1 MKEWKEVKETYAE
14 KTWCYGCSNFGIL
27 AAAKR
32 ALNELSKENKI
43 ELKNVV
49 TVVGIGCHAKIY
61 DYLDLNGYYSLHG
74 RVIPAMIGIKIA
86 NPELIPIGFAGD
98 GDTFAEGMNHFV
110 HACKRNFNIN
120 LFVHN
125 NQVFGLTT
133 GQITPTTE
141 KGFKGPTTPFG
152 SIEEPINP
160 IKIALSAG
168 ATFIARGYAMNI
180 EHLSFLIKEAILH
193 KGFSFVDI
201 IQPCITYHNSR
212 SFVEKRIYDLQ
223 KAEHNTKSFEEAMK
237 KANEWNYS
245 LDENAK
251 IPIGIFYKIEKP
263 CFEDFFSQKPLWSM
277 KRRFDKKILEE
288 F

>member
-14 KTWCYGCSNFGIL
+14 KTWCPGCSNFGIL
-27 AAAKR
+27 AAVKK
-32 ALNELSKENKI
+32 ALNELAKENKI

-49 TVVGIGCHAKIY
+49 TVTGIGCHAKIY
-61 DYLDLNGYYSLHG
+61 DYLNLNGYYSLHG

-98 GDTFAEGMNHFV
+98 GDTFSEGMNHFI
-110 HACKRNFNIN
+110 HACKRNSNIN

-125 NQVFGLTT
+125 NQVFALTT

-152 SIEEPINP
+152 SFEEPINP
-160 IKIALSAG
+160 IRIALAAG
-168 ATFIARGYAMNI
+168 ATFIARSYAMNI

-193 KGFSFVDI
+193 KGFSFVEI
-201 IQPCITYHNSR
+201 IQPCITYHESR

-223 KAEHNTKSFEEAMK
+223 KVGHNIKSFEEAMK
-237 KANEWNYS
+237 RADEWNYS

-251 IPIGIFYKIEKP
+251 IPIGIFYKREKE
-263 CFEDFFSQKPLWSM
+263 CFEDSLSQKPMWSI